1 MSPISAP
8 GTIPRSVRELPDK
21 FEELLREM
29 REFRR
34 ETNQKFDA
42 LIRAGE
48 ARDQKIDALIQAGN
62 DRDQQI
68 KQILDEMG
76 KLRRDM
82 AK

>member
-1 MSPISAP
+1 
-8 GTIPRSVRELPDK
+8 
-21 FEELLREM
+21 M